1 MSPLKIA
8 KAYLRQLTAKKLI
21 NRFINPAFRSIKISE
36 KFYRSHS
43 LLQNRALTI
52 DKNFQLINIIPPF
65 GSARLK
71 KINRFPPRKNP
82 TAEPITLN

>member
-21 NRFINPAFRSIKISE
+21 NRFIKAVFGSIKISK

-43 LLQNRALTI
+43 LLPNRALTI

-65 GSARLK
+65 ASK
-71 KINRFPPRKNP
+71 KKVQTPPGKNP